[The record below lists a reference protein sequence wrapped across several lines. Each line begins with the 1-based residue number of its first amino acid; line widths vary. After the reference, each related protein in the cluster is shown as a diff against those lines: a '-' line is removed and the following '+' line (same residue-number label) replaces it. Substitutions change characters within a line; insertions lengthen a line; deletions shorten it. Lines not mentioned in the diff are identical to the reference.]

1 MKYYQAIFTINPY
14 TKDACDI
21 LSALA
26 GEAGFESFEDVD
38 GGLKGYVQVEKFDKE
53 ALDTS
58 IDSFPIEGVK
68 ITYDISEVETRT
80 GTPHGRPRA
89 SSPSLSAAGVSF
101 MTPGTRRR

>member
-38 GGLKGYVQVEKFDKE
+38 GG
-53 ALDTS
+53 
-58 IDSFPIEGVK
+58 
-68 ITYDISEVETRT
+68 
-80 GTPHGRPRA
+80 
-89 SSPSLSAAGVSF
+89 
-101 MTPGTRRR
+101 